1 MHVVGMGPPPGGP
14 PSPGATLNPAFQYL
28 SVRSGAHTC
37 GLPLAAVIEV
47 FRPLPI
53 QALGGAPAFVL
64 GLTQARG
71 EALPVV
77 DLRRLL
83 GDQPQQA
90 AERFVSLQAGGRRL
104 VLAVDQVLGL
114 ATAAPESLDPLPPL
128 LAPSHPAVTAL
139 AGLDP
144 SVLLMLDGARLLPE
158 PPLVRP

>member
-1 MHVVGMGPPPGGP
+1 M
-14 PSPGATLNPAFQYL
+14 QYL

-53 QALGGAPAFVL
+53 QALGRAPAFVL

-90 AERFVSLQAGGRRL
+90 PERFVSLQVGGRRMI
-104 VLAVDQVLGL
+104 LAVDQVLGL
-114 ATAAPESLDPLPPL
+114 AWADPDALAPLPPL
-128 LAPSHPAVTAL
+128 LTPSHPAVEAL
-139 AGLDP
+139 AALDP
-144 SVLLMLDGARLLPE
+144 SLLLMLSGASLLPE
-158 PPLVRP
+158 LPA